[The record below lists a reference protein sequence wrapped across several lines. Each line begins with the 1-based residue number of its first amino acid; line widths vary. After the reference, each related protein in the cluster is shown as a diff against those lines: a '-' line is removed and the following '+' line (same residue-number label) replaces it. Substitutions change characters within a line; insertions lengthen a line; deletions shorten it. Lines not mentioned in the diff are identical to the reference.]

1 MAYSE
6 SVARAYVEKRFPRGS
21 AREHERL
28 ITDWLTKSVASE
40 GIAKDF
46 ERRVG
51 PLAGLR
57 VLDAGSGN
65 GGISIAFA
73 NHGAHVEGV
82 DIEKELVAIARA
94 EATTQGSTA
103 KFSWYEGRT
112 LPFPDQSFDAAVSAS
127 VLEHV
132 TEPANYLSEILRVM
146 KPGGVLYLAFP
157 NRLRPK
163 ETHTGLWGL
172 SYLPMPIARWYA
184 RYAKHNPLE
193 DNNLHF
199 YSYWSGLRMILAAAS
214 GNREW
219 TIRKEEGMSTNPAKR
234 FVKGVLRTLGIPHQ
248 ALLPHVMLILEARSR
263 KNTP

>member
-6 SVARAYVEKRFPRGS
+6 EITRAYVEKRFPRGTTLE
-21 AREHERL
+21 RERL
-28 ITDWLTKSVASE
+28 IADWLTKPVQAE
-40 GIAKDF
+40 GIANDF

-51 PLAGLR
+51 PLVGLR

-73 NHGAHVEGV
+73 NHGALVEGV
-82 DIEKELVAIARA
+82 DIEEDLVAIARA
-94 EATTQGSTA
+94 EANTQGSSA
-103 KFSWYEGRT
+103 KFSWYEGTT
-112 LPFPDQSFDAAVSAS
+112 LPFPNGSFDAAVSAS

-132 TEPANYLSEILRVM
+132 TDPVHFLSEILRVL
-146 KPGGVLYLAFP
+146 KPGGVFYLAYP

-184 RYAKHNPLE
+184 RSAGHNPLE

-199 YSYWSGLRMILAAAS
+199 YSYWSGCRMIRAS
-214 GNREW
+214 ALEDKEWLIREE
-219 TIRKEEGMSTNPAKR
+219 KGMSTVLLKR
-234 FVKGVLRTLGIPHQ
+234 FVKGVLRLFGMPHQ
-248 ALLPHVMLILEARSR
+248 AFLPHVMLLLEARSR
-263 KNTP
+263 HER